1 MLSFGERLRQERE
14 ARSVDLHEIAESTK
28 IGSRYL
34 QALETNDFDVLPGT
48 VFAKGYVRAYAE
60 YIGANAEALVDAL
73 VIEMDSQ
80 GEQKESDSAKAYLQT
95 LESTSGHE
103 YARGDSSESRGWAR
117 KPFIIPVVAVAGLA
131 VLALALYWGL
141 SGSDADSE
149 ATLADATRPAASPQV
164 GPPSAKAPPA
174 MPADDA
180 GTRAEG
186 EAVDDA
192 VEPSISTASTSSA
205 STSPVETEAV
215 VRRQPA
221 VTGSDDS
228 EPTPVDALTA
238 KAVDDARGLPASE
251 PTARE
256 SDGAD
261 TTKATNDTRSD
272 KTTTEPS
279 ETPTS
284 KDTNQT
290 AELGAARAETESEPP
305 AGADVD
311 ARISVPEFGVG
322 TRVVNRKLTGESDRF
337 DEGTRVT
344 FWTRVVGGQSGE
356 RIRHVW
362 LYKGAVMDS
371 IELKLG
377 GSHWRTYSR
386 KTLPRG
392 KLGPWAVELRDAA
405 GRVRARQE
413 FSCSAAGS
421 SGGTAGANL

>member
-80 GEQKESDSAKAYLQT
+80 GGQEGDSAKAYLQT
-95 LESTSGHE
+95 LESTSGQE
-103 YARGDSSESRGWAR
+103 RARGGSSESRGWAR
-117 KPFIIPVVAVAGLA
+117 KPFIIPVVVVAGLA

-141 SGSDADSE
+141 SGSDSDVE
-149 ATLADATRPAASPQV
+149 ATLADATRPAASPQA
-164 GPPSAKAPPA
+164 GSPNAKSPPA
-174 MPADDA
+174 MPSGDA
-180 GTRAEG
+180 GTRADG
-186 EAVDDA
+186 ESVDDA
-192 VEPSISTASTSSA
+192 GEPSISTATTSSA
-205 STSPVETEAV
+205 STSPIEPEAV
-215 VRRQPA
+215 VRREPTVA
-221 VTGSDDS
+221 GNDDS
-228 EPTPVDALTA
+228 GSTPSDALAA
-238 KAVDDARGLPASE
+238 KAVADARDQPAGE
-251 PTARE
+251 PAARAP
-256 SDGAD
+256 DAAD
-261 TTKATNDTRSD
+261 TTKAANDSRGDLSTA
-272 KTTTEPS
+272 EPA
-279 ETPTS
+279 ETPSS
-284 KDTNQT
+284 KEASRV
-290 AELGAARAETESEPP
+290 AES
-305 AGADVD
+305 GADVD

-322 TRVVNRKLTGESDRF
+322 TSVVNRKLTGESDRF
-337 DEGTRVT
+337 NEGTRVT

-371 IELKLG
+371 IELELG

-413 FSCSAAGS
+413 FSCSATGS
-421 SGGTAGANL
+421 SGGSSGASL